1 MDFVSFYK
9 DMAEKLKKIGINIL
23 EEEANQL
30 YVYMQLLL
38 EWNQKMNLTA
48 ITAPE
53 EIINKH
59 FVDSMTIKK
68 YIKDNQTIV
77 DVGTG
82 AGFPGIPLAIM
93 QLGNQFTL
101 VDSLNKRITFLEEV
115 KKDINLVNIK
125 NVHSRVEDFAK
136 TYRESYDIA
145 TSRAVASLP
154 VLLEYVLPLVK
165 IGGRCI
171 CMKGSVVKEELENAK
186 KSLYILGGKVQKIEE
201 FTLPDTDIKRTII
214 MIEKVK
220 KTPEKYPR
228 KAGIP
233 AKEPLI

>member
-9 DMAEKLKKIGINIL
+9 DMAEKLKIIGINIL

-93 QLGNQFTL
+93 QSGNQFTL

-186 KSLYILGGKVQKIEE
+186 KSLCILGGKVQKIEE

-214 MIEKVK
+214 IVEKVK